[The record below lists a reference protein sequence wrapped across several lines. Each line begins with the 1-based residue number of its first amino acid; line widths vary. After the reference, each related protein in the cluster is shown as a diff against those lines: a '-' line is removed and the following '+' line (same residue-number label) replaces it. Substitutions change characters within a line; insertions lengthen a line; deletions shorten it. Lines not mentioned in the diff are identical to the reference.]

1 MKLIREIARVRI
13 KQSICN
19 GGKTSIRLDNWH
31 PEDAL
36 LCRFGHW
43 IVLEAAS
50 NVKVS
55 SVLELGMKLDQQP
68 EIGWLNGDHLMF
80 FIEINLYFIFFFFF
94 FAYK

>member
-43 IVLEAAS
+43 MVLEAAN
-50 NVKVS
+50 NVNAKVS
-55 SVLELGMKLDQQP
+55 NILKQGYYFCP
-68 EIGWLNGDHLMF
+68 TTR
-80 FIEINLYFIFFFFF
+80 IEVEANF
-94 FAYK
+94 

>member
-19 GGKTSIRLDNWH
+19 GGKTSIRLDNGH

-43 IVLEAAS
+43 IVLEAAN
-50 NVKVS
+50 NVNAKVS
-55 SVLELGMKLDQQP
+55 NILKQGY
-68 EIGWLNGDHLMF
+68 
-80 FIEINLYFIFFFFF
+80 YFYPTTRIKVVV
-94 FAYK
+94 YL

>member
-43 IVLEAAS
+43 IVLEAAN
-50 NVKVS
+50 NVNAKVS
-55 SVLELGMKLDQQP
+55 NILKQGYYFYP
-68 EIGWLNGDHLMF
+68 TTR
-80 FIEINLYFIFFFFF
+80 IEVVVYL
-94 FAYK
+94 

>member
-1 MKLIREIARVRI
+1 MKLIREIARLWI

-19 GGKTSIRLDNWH
+19 GGKTFVRHDNWH

-36 LCRFGHW
+36 LYRFGHW

-50 NVKVS
+50 NVNVKVS

-68 EIGWLNGDHLMF
+68 EIGWLNGVHLMF
-80 FIEINLYFIFFFFF
+80 FIEIN
-94 FAYK
+94 